1 MPVNQPKIISGV
13 KTLVKTIF
21 LMVLGPLLLN
31 QALKNQQHPLFY
43 PVLGAGILAFFGAIY
58 MGFKGI
64 LTVVKGIFNDWYSS
78 YPNKKT
84 RLDCSGRVFLWTTSW
99 DSRSIFKKKGPYNV
113 RAFVKKGSDL
123 LSHLV

>member
-1 MPVNQPKIISGV
+1 MPVNKPKIISGV

-58 MGFKGI
+58 MCFKGI
-64 LTVVKGIFNDWYSS
+64 LTVVKGIFND
-78 YPNKKT
+78 
-84 RLDCSGRVFLWTTSW
+84 
-99 DSRSIFKKKGPYNV
+99 
-113 RAFVKKGSDL
+113 
-123 LSHLV
+123 

>member
-43 PVLGAGILAFFGAIY
+43 PVLAAGIVAFFGAIY
-58 MGFKGI
+58 MGFKGV
-64 LTVVKGIFNDWYSS
+64 LTVVKGIFND
-78 YPNKKT
+78 
-84 RLDCSGRVFLWTTSW
+84 
-99 DSRSIFKKKGPYNV
+99 
-113 RAFVKKGSDL
+113 
-123 LSHLV
+123 